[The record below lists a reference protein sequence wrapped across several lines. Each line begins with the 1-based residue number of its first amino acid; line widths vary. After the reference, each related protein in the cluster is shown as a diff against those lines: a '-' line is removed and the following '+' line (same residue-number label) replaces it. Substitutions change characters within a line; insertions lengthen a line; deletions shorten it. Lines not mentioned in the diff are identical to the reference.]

1 MDDAIYNQYQG
12 AYSNSLDGQKLLYNL
27 LSGVILKSISIQ
39 SWITTGGDYV
49 CRDITAIGR
58 RNQGKRS

>member
-1 MDDAIYNQYQG
+1 MRLSRAH
-12 AYSNSLDGQKLLYNL
+12 SHSLDGQELLYNL
-27 LSGVILKSISIQ
+27 LPGVILECISIQ

-49 CRDITAIGR
+49 CRDITSIGR